1 MAEGPIFGCF
11 SIGSVAATY
20 EEIYVPRIF
29 IPWARLLL
37 DRADLSPGESVL
49 DVATGPGTVARLAAD
64 QIGPRGRVV
73 GTDFSAAMIEIAQER
88 PLGDHAAPIEY
99 VVAPA
104 APLPVA
110 DGSFDV
116 VTCQQGLQFFPD
128 RPAALQEMRRALRPG
143 GRMVAAVWRE
153 IALQPSFAAID
164 AALREVLGPDPAE
177 PYGAPF
183 RWSGKETLRRA
194 VADAGFKHIAVDER
208 RLPLMYEGGIPQAL
222 ATLAASPV
230 ATTVAALSDNERNRL
245 WAAGRRRLEALVVDG
260 AIRTEMVSQLVVAT
274 T

>member
-1 MAEGPIFGCF
+1 MAEGQVFGCF

-37 DRADLSPGESVL
+37 ERADLSPGESVL
-49 DVATGPGTVARLAAD
+49 DVATGPGTVARLAAERV
-64 QIGPRGRVV
+64 GPRGRVV
-73 GTDFSAAMIEIAQER
+73 GTDISAAMIGIAQEK
-88 PLGDHAAPIEY
+88 PVADQAAAIEY
-99 VVAPA
+99 LVAPA

-128 RPAALQEMRRALRPG
+128 RPAALKEMHRALRHG
-143 GRMVAAVWRE
+143 GLLVAAVWRE
-153 IALQPSFAAID
+153 IDLQPSFAAID
-164 AALREVLGPDPAE
+164 AALRDCLGPDPAE

-183 RWSGKETLRRA
+183 RGPGREPLHQA
-194 VADAGFKHIAVDER
+194 LADAGFHNVAVDER
-208 RLPLMYEGGIPQAL
+208 RLPLVYEGGIAQAL
-222 ATLAASPV
+222 AALAASPV
-230 ATTVAALSDNERNRL
+230 ATTVAELSDKERAGL
-245 WAAGRRRLEALVVDG
+245 WETGRRGLEGLVVDG
-260 AIRTEMVSQLVVAT
+260 AIRTEMVSHLVVAT